1 MTALVTGAASGIGA
15 EVAQRLARRGHRV
28 IAVDR
33 TEELADRAAA
43 TIGDGSIPVACDL
56 TDAASTAGL
65 CDRIATEWHDLEVLV
80 CNAGIIIT
88 GNVADLSAADI
99 DAQLDVLLRSPLQL
113 IRAAVGP
120 FTSRDRGHLMA
131 TVSLAGICPLP
142 ASATYSAAK
151 AGLRAFLAALNS
163 ELWGTGVHVSG
174 IYPTGIDTPMLRHEA
189 QSDGSA
195 LNYLSKVRTVEVQR
209 SQLPQQGADEVADAY
224 ERALD
229 RPKLEIYVPYH
240 ESLSARAAQWAPAVI
255 PRLLPFFGPIGE
267 RGRREYLRRLAE

>member
-1 MTALVTGAASGIGA
+1 M
-15 EVAQRLARRGHRV
+15 
-28 IAVDR
+28 
-33 TEELADRAAA
+33 
-43 TIGDGSIPVACDL
+43 
-56 TDAASTAGL
+56 
-65 CDRIATEWHDLEVLV
+65 LV

-131 TVSLAGICPLP
+131 TVSLGGICPLP

-151 AGLRAFLAALNS
+151 AGLRSFLAALNS
-163 ELWGTGVHVSG
+163 ELWDTGVHVSG
-174 IYPTGIDTPMLRHEA
+174 IYPTGIDTPMLRQEA

-195 LNYLSKVRTVEVQR
+195 LNFLSKVRTV
-209 SQLPQQGADEVADAY
+209 AEVANAY

-229 RPKLEIYVPYH
+229 RPETGDLRPLPREPLGPRRPVDPGDH
-240 ESLSARAAQWAPAVI
+240 PPPAA
-255 PRLLPFFGPIGE
+255 FFGPIG
-267 RGRREYLRRLAE
+267 GGD

>member
-1 MTALVTGAASGIGA
+1 M
-15 EVAQRLARRGHRV
+15 
-28 IAVDR
+28 
-33 TEELADRAAA
+33 
-43 TIGDGSIPVACDL
+43 
-56 TDAASTAGL
+56 
-65 CDRIATEWHDLEVLV
+65 LV

-131 TVSLAGICPLP
+131 TVSLGGICPLP

-151 AGLRAFLAALNS
+151 AGLRSFLAALNS
-163 ELWGTGVHVSG
+163 ELWDTGVHVSG
-174 IYPTGIDTPMLRHEA
+174 IYPTGIDTPMLRQEA

-195 LNYLSKVRTVEVQR
+195 LNFLSKVRTVE
-209 SQLPQQGADEVADAY
+209 EVADAY

-229 RPKLEIYVPYH
+229 RPKLETYVPYH
-240 ESLSARAAQWAPAVI
+240 ESLSARAAQWTPAII
-255 PRLLPFFGPIGE
+255 PRLLPFFGPIGQ
-267 RGRREYLRRLAE
+267 RGLRKYLEGLDTGRLTAK

>member
-1 MTALVTGAASGIGA
+1 MTGSTALVTGAASGIGA

-43 TIGDGSIPVACDL
+43 TIGGDSIPVACDL
-56 TDAASTAGL
+56 TDAASTAEL
-65 CDRIATEWHDLEVLV
+65 CDRIETGWHDLEVLV
-80 CNAGIIIT
+80 CNAGIIVL

-113 IRAAVGP
+113 MRAAVGP

-142 ASATYSAAK
+142 TSATYSAAK
-151 AGLRAFLAALNS
+151 AGLRSFLAALNS

-195 LNYLSKVRTVEVQR
+195 LNFLSKVLTV
-209 SQLPQQGADEVADAY
+209 DDVADAY

-229 RPKLEIYVPYH
+229 KPKLEIYVPYH
-240 ESLSARAAQWAPAVI
+240 ESLAARATLWTPAVI
-255 PRLLPFFGPIGE
+255 PRLLPFFSRIGE
-267 RGRREYLRRLAE
+267 RGRRAYLRRLEG